1 MKQVLFFGL
10 CLSGAR
16 VSYYGMYL
24 TLNQMNG
31 DIYTKGLLMTI
42 LEMMGAFVAG
52 FIIKCNFNLKK
63 AIQFEFFIV
72 AVSFLS
78 TIYFPYQTHNGG
90 SVFQLIPIFIAKLSI
105 ETMWTTNFTFISKV
119 TNPESTQFV
128 LAAANLMSFGAQ
140 NLIPYYIDYL
150 EKMELNVFL
159 AIGVVDLVIIYVVQ
173 NWNIKPRSSE

>member
-63 AIQFEFFIV
+63 AI
-72 AVSFLS
+72 
-78 TIYFPYQTHNGG
+78 
-90 SVFQLIPIFIAKLSI
+90 
-105 ETMWTTNFTFISKV
+105 
-119 TNPESTQFV
+119 
-128 LAAANLMSFGAQ
+128 
-140 NLIPYYIDYL
+140 
-150 EKMELNVFL
+150 
-159 AIGVVDLVIIYVVQ
+159 
-173 NWNIKPRSSE
+173 